1 MDQSRDFMPGK
12 GITVVADTSQQLDE
26 LEGPWDRLRPPARGW
41 TAKDLDRIPDL
52 PPHTQLIDGSLVF
65 PSYQTTFHA
74 LVSDLLG
81 TSLRRYVPPE
91 FGVSRQQTITL
102 GIGQRPEPD
111 VFVVHRDG
119 MTGLDQNDFSPA
131 HVVLVI
137 EVESPDSELRD
148 RHRKPDL
155 YAEAGIAH
163 FWRVENHSSQA
174 VVITYELGDHGG
186 EYKLTGEHRGQLEV
200 DVPFPI
206 EIDLTEIH
214 RL

>member
-1 MDQSRDFMPGK
+1 M
-12 GITVVADTSQQLDE
+12 ADASHELDE

-65 PSYQTTFHA
+65 PSYQTTFHS
-74 LVSDLLG
+74 LVSSLFG
-81 TSLRRYVPPE
+81 TSLRRCAPPE

-102 GIGQRPEPD
+102 GVGQRPEPD

-119 MTGLDQNDFSPA
+119 ITGLDQNDFSPV

-155 YAEAGIAH
+155 YAEAGIPH
-163 FWRVENHSSQA
+163 FWRVENQNSEA
-174 VVITYELGDHGG
+174 VVFVYALDKENG
-186 EYKLTGEHRGQLEV
+186 EYKLTGEYRGQLKV
-200 DVPFPI
+200 DLPFPI
-206 EIDLTEIH
+206 EIDLTEI
-214 RL
+214 RQL